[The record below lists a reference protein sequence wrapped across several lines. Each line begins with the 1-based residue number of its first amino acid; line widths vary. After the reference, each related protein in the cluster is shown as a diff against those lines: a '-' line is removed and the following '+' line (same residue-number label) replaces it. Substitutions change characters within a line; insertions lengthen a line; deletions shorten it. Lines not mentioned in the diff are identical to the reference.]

1 MSEKGIVQRGRPGQ
15 LTGLNTSP
23 DLFPF
28 DAFEFTDPSRT
39 ANPKLYMKEPWG
51 LQVPTLD
58 VGGNITG
65 PRVDGFKVIPDGV
78 EATELLS
85 ELTSYTAVRGAPTT
99 KIRSLVRWADIDP
112 VESFPIA
119 DSNVIQRYDSTGL
132 PDGTEGYYVYNVEF
146 QEGDGGSTPMTNWT
160 AIVNSGGVWNWASK
174 ATILAD
180 GTATVYETDP
190 SMFAFTVYEYK
201 CFTYIPT
208 FNLLGIKSGGDNGS
222 FDYTFDF
229 RFGSGLSERVHSF
242 LLYKQTL
249 SDQEVVDIIGT
260 ARGFKF
266 SSLTSGT
273 GNVKISEN
281 GFYWEGDSGKSITLG
296 DEAVFDGVTV
306 RSENYVAGTSGWE
319 IDTNGDVEFN
329 EGTFRG
335 DLEVGSDVASRQ
347 IFIGSQG
354 IRAEDVNDNI
364 LHDLPNA
371 ALLTGYENI
380 GHLFYNTDA
389 TAINRFDSLASG
401 MPASGVW
408 TPFTILSGNNTNAK
422 GVLLQI
428 AGNWSGSTS
437 TSSVVARVAVRPA
450 GSGWVLPNPG
460 GAPLPISGVAPTLG
474 AQGTGGAGTWG
485 TLTVSTKLST
495 NMEFYVS
502 YSGTGPFIS
511 LQIAQ
516 LGIYV

>member
-1 MSEKGIVQRGRPGQ
+1 MSEKGIIQRGRPGQ

-208 FNLLGIKSGGDNGS
+208 FNLLGIKTGGTNGS

-229 RFGSGLSERVHSF
+229 RFGSGVNERVHSF

-354 IRAEDVNDNI
+354 ILAEDANDNI
-364 LHDLPNA
+364 LHDLPDA
-371 ALLTGYENI
+371 ALLSGVKSL
-380 GHLFYNTDA
+380 GHLYYADGLDPDNVLVNYNGSTIPTGWNTF
-389 TAINRFDSLASG
+389 TAKTWG
-401 MPASGVW
+401 
-408 TPFTILSGNNTNAK
+408 NTNVK
-422 GVLLQI
+422 GVLLQCTLQCVLPV
-428 AGNWSGSTS
+428 GVSTS
-437 TSSVVARVAVRPA
+437 ITMGLTLRPFGTFWGSSLTDVSPALYDLLGVSSGYVNKRGTS
-450 GSGWVLPNPG
+450 
-460 GAPLPISGVAPTLG
+460 TL
-474 AQGTGGAGTWG
+474 
-485 TLTVSTKLST
+485 LTVPVGTDNQIQYTPVAFPSPSTIT
-495 NMEFYVS
+495 IVI
-502 YSGTGPFIS
+502 T
-511 LQIAQ
+511 Q